1 MKQVPVPV
9 VLNDMARVFME
20 MVDYTHKNGN
30 GVSERAETLMST
42 RFCREKII
50 NDIFKKLKK
59 RHEI

>member
-1 MKQVPVPV
+1 MKQEPVPV
-9 VLNDMARVFME
+9 VLNDIARVFME

-30 GVSERAETLMST
+30 GVSERAETLMNT